1 MYKSGKTVALVTVP
15 SSMNQNLALLDVDEC
30 LSADSLAVIHESYV
44 NIIPILNT
52 NRRAKY
58 ISLSDG
64 DRRGVGIIKEVMTL
78 IRSNK
83 SL

>member
-1 MYKSGKTVALVTVP
+1 MIYKPEKSLGLVTVASP
-15 SSMNQNLALLDVDEC
+15 INQNLALLDVDEC

-58 ISLSDG
+58 VSLSQG
-64 DRRGVGIIKEVMTL
+64 DRRGTGTIKEVIEL
-78 IRSNK
+78 FPQRAH
-83 SL
+83 